1 MKRYRHTHI
10 LSLLTLCLTLLTV
23 GCKKDEQIQPEEQT
37 IVQISIPQAT
47 RTGGSLS
54 VDGEEIQKL
63 RILIF
68 NEAGRALD
76 AQKTFVSGS
85 SDLTQ
90 YLRVEAHTGEK
101 VVYVI
106 ANEADEMSAALD
118 KLLFERELL
127 AMEIPYE
134 DPNGTT
140 GKPIILVGKSSQTV
154 TLTKDQ
160 IAQTEVS
167 LIRSRAKITLDLQQ
181 KTPQEDKVII
191 QRVTID
197 HLPKRSLLVTPATF
211 TLGNSWTY
219 TQTIKQPLTNNGTA
233 VHYIPESEP
242 LYVYENIGSLTDTT
256 GRAPILTVETLY
268 NGILST
274 YTAHVNDDKSDA
286 QDHHYALHRNCHYQ
300 LTGTITKIGKYDALL
315 LTTRVLPWDLE
326 EVNKQLTLPKISI
339 ISPQQLTN
347 SNKTSVATPFVVR
360 IQIKGDDEYTHWT
373 ATLTNAVD
381 FAFDTSAGRV
391 TEGLA
396 DGTTA
401 YDVAVVPTRE
411 HTSSQHQTQL
421 LFTMGGLVIPIEGF
435 PAGIPIVQERDI

>member
-10 LSLLTLCLTLLTV
+10 LSLLTLCLTLLTA

-47 RTGGSLS
+47 RAGGSLS

-85 SDLTQ
+85 SDLTK

-106 ANEADEMSAALD
+106 ANEAAEMSDALD

-134 DPNGTT
+134 DPDGTT
-140 GKPIILVGKSSQTV
+140 GKPIILVGKGSHTV
-154 TLTKDQ
+154 TLTKGQ
-160 IAQTEVS
+160 IAQTKVS

-191 QRVTID
+191 QRVSINR
-197 HLPKRSLLVTPATF
+197 LPKRSLLVTPATF

-219 TQTIKQPLTNNGTA
+219 TQDTKQPLTNNGPA
-233 VHYIPESEP
+233 VHYIPESAP

-274 YTAHVNDDKSDA
+274 YTAYVNDDTSDA

-326 EVNKQLTLPKISI
+326 EVNKQLILPKISI
-339 ISPQQLTN
+339 LSPQLTT

-381 FAFDTSAGRV
+381 FAFDTSLGRV

-401 YDVAVVPTRE
+401 YEVAVVPTRE
-411 HTSSQHQTQL
+411 HTSTQHQTQL